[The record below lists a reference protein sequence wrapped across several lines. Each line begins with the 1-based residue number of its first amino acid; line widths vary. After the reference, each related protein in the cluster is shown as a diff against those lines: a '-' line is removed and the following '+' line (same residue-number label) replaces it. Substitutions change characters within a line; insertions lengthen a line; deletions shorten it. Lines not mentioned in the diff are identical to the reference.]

1 MLDDGRTRSTHS
13 SRQVTLSNHSHRLRT
28 DSQTSASRDWRLHP
42 LTGNRLRRGEIWL
55 AEMDKPR
62 PVVVMHRNFAGR
74 VLNSVLVAPLTTTLR
89 DIPTA
94 VRLGPADGIDRECIA
109 ALDNLT
115 LLRKD
120 RFLHRIGQLSPERM
134 NELCRALAIAVSCSD
149 GDGGAF
155 TVPAPH

>member
-1 MLDDGRTRSTHS
+1 M
-13 SRQVTLSNHSHRLRT
+13 
-28 DSQTSASRDWRLHP
+28 
-42 LTGNRLRRGEIWL
+42 TGNRLRRGEIWL